1 MTYDPSEGTP
11 WMFRG
16 LGKPTRPGQRAKPVP
31 AVLVLAFGCLLL
43 FLGILAFRAGV
54 HNQRW
59 LSKHGTRTEARL
71 ELRRPTLPKVSV
83 WSW

>member
-1 MTYDPSEGTP
+1 
-11 WMFRG
+11 MFRG